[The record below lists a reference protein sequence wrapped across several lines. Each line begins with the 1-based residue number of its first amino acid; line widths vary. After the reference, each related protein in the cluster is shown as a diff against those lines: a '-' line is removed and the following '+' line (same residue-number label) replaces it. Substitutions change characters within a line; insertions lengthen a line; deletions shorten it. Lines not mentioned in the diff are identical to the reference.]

1 MLREIEW
8 NHIITFMITWIEPI
22 CDLEL
27 LKWSQVIEAGRD
39 SWNQIA
45 YFFANAEEV
54 HSMGNQ
60 FSSVAKSS
68 PTLYY
73 PMDCSIMGNSK
84 LLNSGENME
93 RNVLF
98 SILLWQGCRGK
109 IKSLKCLY
117 DKLYFLDSFIIKQF
131 SYYIIDLSS
140 LFEDSGY

>member
-1 MLREIEW
+1 MSLSREI
-8 NHIITFMITWIEPI
+8 MITWIEPV

-27 LKWSQVIEAGRD
+27 LKWSQVTEAGRD

-45 YFFANAEEV
+45 YFFANAEKV

-60 FSSVAKSS
+60 FSSVVQSS

-73 PMDCSIMGNSK
+73 RMDCSITGNSK

-98 SILLWQGCRGK
+98 PILLWQDCHGK

-117 DKLYFLDSFIIKQF
+117 DKLNFLDSFIIKQF